1 MNNTM
6 KAIKLNDHDIN
17 NTVTLICT
25 VLVASVPILLYKY
38 GPKIILALKSYKA
51 RRRIRSIIAVQS
63 ASASETI
70 ENGANGP
77 IVTGLYIHPIKSLRP
92 VSLTSTSFDK
102 HGLRSDRRLM
112 IVRPNPMPIYGS
124 FVNGEATHR
133 FVTQRQCSKFATIEV
148 SEPVEVNGR
157 LMIKLSCELIKEHVY
172 IDVTPKTIAN
182 LPGK

>member
-1 MNNTM
+1 M
-6 KAIKLNDHDIN
+6 KAIELNDSVNN
-17 NTVTLICT
+17 NTPILTYT
-25 VLVASVPILLYKY
+25 VLLASAPILLYKY
-38 GPKIILALKSYKA
+38 GPQIITIFKSYKA

-63 ASASETI
+63 ASASETN
-70 ENGANGP
+70 ENGNRP
-77 IVTGLYIHPIKSLRP
+77 RVTGLYIHPIKSLRP

-112 IVRPNPMPIYGS
+112 IVRPNPTPSYGS

-133 FVTQRQCSKFATIEV
+133 FVTQRQCSKFATVEV

-172 IDVTPKTIAN
+172 IDVTPKSIAN